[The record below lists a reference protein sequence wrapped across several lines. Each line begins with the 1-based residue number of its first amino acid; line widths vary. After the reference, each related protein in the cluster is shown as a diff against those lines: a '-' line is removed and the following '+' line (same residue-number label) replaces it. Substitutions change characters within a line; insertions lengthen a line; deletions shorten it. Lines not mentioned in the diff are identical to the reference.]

1 MKPLNMT
8 KVQSHVM
15 LILHNMKMILLNVKK
30 KTTKCDKSTVTCEI
44 GTTQCEDKIIKCE
57 KKKWELSNMTKVQLQ
72 VMLVPYNMR
81 MT

>member
-1 MKPLNMT
+1 
-8 KVQSHVM
+8 
-15 LILHNMKMILLNVKK
+15 MKMILLNVKK

-57 KKKWELSNMTKVQLQ
+57 KKKWKLSNMTKVQLQ
-72 VMLVPYNMR
+72 IMLVPYNTR